1 MLGYSARAGFR
12 VHRAIRAVGRTT
24 VVAGYR
30 FLAAAGVASVLAS
43 STGCYT
49 YPARAASEVNPPA
62 LVSVD
67 VTDAGRVELT
77 DQMGTE
83 VKRIEGQVVQRSD
96 SALRLMVTEVSFLN
110 GTSNKWQG
118 QEVTIRPID
127 VKALSQRTYSRQR
140 TMVAALV
147 VGGLIALTVATK
159 GFTSIFSGDPSRD
172 PNGGGGPPPDQ

>member
-1 MLGYSARAGFR
+1 
-12 VHRAIRAVGRTT
+12 VGRTA
-24 VVAGYR
+24 VVSVYR
-30 FLAAAGVASVLAS
+30 FVAALGIASVIAS

-67 VTDAGRVELT
+67 VSDTGRAELT
-77 DQMGTE
+77 EQMGSE

-118 QEVTIRPID
+118 QEVTIRPLD
-127 VKALSQRTYSRQR
+127 VKMISQRTYSRQR

-147 VGGLIALTVATK
+147 LGGLIGLTVVTK
-159 GFTSIFSGDPSRD
+159 GFSNLFSGDPSTD
-172 PNGGGGPPPDQ
+172 GKGGGPPPDQ

>member
-1 MLGYSARAGFR
+1 MLDIWTRVGFSG

-30 FLAAAGVASVLAS
+30 FLAAAGIASVLAS

-49 YPARAASEVNPPA
+49 YPARATSEVTPPA
-62 LVSVD
+62 LVTVD
-67 VTDAGRVELT
+67 VTDVGRVELS

-127 VKALSQRTYSRQR
+127 VKSLSQRTYSRQR
-140 TMVAALV
+140 TLLAMLALGGVLVA
-147 VGGLIALTVATK
+147 TVATK
-159 GFTSIFSGDPSRD
+159 GFTTLFSGDPSKD
-172 PNGGGGPPPDQ
+172 PNGGGPPPDQ

>member
-1 MLGYSARAGFR
+1 M
-12 VHRAIRAVGRTT
+12 
-24 VVAGYR
+24 
-30 FLAAAGVASVLAS
+30 LAS

-62 LVSVD
+62 LVTVD
-67 VTDAGRVELT
+67 VSDAGRVGLS

-96 SALRLMVTEVSFLN
+96 SALRLMVTEVRFLN

-118 QEVTIRPID
+118 QVVTIRPID

-140 TMVAALV
+140 TVIAALV
-147 VGGLIALTVATK
+147 LSGLIALTVATK
-159 GFTSIFSGDPSRD
+159 GFTTLFGGDPSKD
-172 PNGGGGPPPDQ
+172 PNGGGPPPVQ

>member
-1 MLGYSARAGFR
+1 MGSLTRFGSFT
-12 VHRAIRAVGRTT
+12 VHRAIRAMGRTA
-24 VVAGYR
+24 VVTAYR
-30 FLAAAGVASVLAS
+30 FLAAVGIASVLVS

-49 YPARAASEVNPPA
+49 YPARTASEVNPPA

-67 VTDAGRVELT
+67 VTDAGRVGLS

-118 QEVTIRPID
+118 QEVTIRPLD
-127 VKALSQRTYSRQR
+127 VKALSQRTYSRPR
-140 TMVAALV
+140 TVLATIAL
-147 VGGLIALTVATK
+147 GGLIALAIATK
-159 GFTSIFSGDPSRD
+159 GFTSLFSGDPSTD
-172 PNGGGGPPPDQ
+172 GKGGGPPPDQ

>member
-1 MLGYSARAGFR
+1 M
-12 VHRAIRAVGRTT
+12 
-24 VVAGYR
+24 
-30 FLAAAGVASVLAS
+30 LAS

-49 YPARAASEVNPPA
+49 YPARAASDVNPPA

-67 VTDAGRVELT
+67 VTDAGRVELS

-118 QEVTIRPID
+118 QEVTIRPMD

-140 TMVAALV
+140 TMVATLV
-147 VGGLIALTVATK
+147 LGSLIALTIATK
-159 GFTSIFSGDPSRD
+159 GFTNIFSGDPSKD

>member
-1 MLGYSARAGFR
+1 MGSLTRFGSFT
-12 VHRAIRAVGRTT
+12 VHRAIRAVGRTA
-24 VVAGYR
+24 VVTAYR
-30 FLAAAGVASVLAS
+30 FLAAVGIASVLVS

-67 VTDAGRVELT
+67 VTDAGRVGLS

-118 QEVTIRPID
+118 QEVTIRPLD
-127 VKALSQRTYSRQR
+127 VKSLSQRTYSRQR
-140 TMVAALV
+140 TMLATIAL
-147 VGGLIALTVATK
+147 GGLIALTVATK
-159 GFTSIFSGDPSRD
+159 GFSNLFSGDPSTD
-172 PNGGGGPPPDQ
+172 GKGGGPPPDQ

>member
-1 MLGYSARAGFR
+1 MRYLTRFEFFS
-12 VHRAIRAVGRTT
+12 VHRAIRVVGRTT
-24 VVAGYR
+24 VVSAYR
-30 FLAAAGVASVLAS
+30 FLSAVGIASVVVS
-43 STGCYT
+43 SIGCYT
-49 YPARAASEVNPPA
+49 YPARTPAEVNPPA

-67 VTDAGRVELT
+67 VTDAGRVGLS

-118 QEVTIRPID
+118 QEVTIRPLD

-140 TMVAALV
+140 TVLAAIA
-147 VGGLIALTVATK
+147 VGALIGLTIVTK
-159 GFTSIFSGDPSRD
+159 GFTSLFSGDPSTD
-172 PNGGGGPPPDQ
+172 GKGGGPPPDQ

>member
-1 MLGYSARAGFR
+1 MLRLSSHIGFR
-12 VHRAIRAVGRTT
+12 VRRAIRAAGRTT

-30 FLAAAGVASVLAS
+30 FLAAAGIASVLAS

-49 YPARAASEVNPPA
+49 YPARTASEVNPPA
-62 LVSVD
+62 LVTVD
-67 VTDAGRVELT
+67 VTDAGRLDLS

-83 VKRIEGQVVQRSD
+83 VKTIEGQVVQRSD

-127 VKALSQRTYSRQR
+127 VKSLSQRTYSRQR

-147 VGGLIALTVATK
+147 LTGLIALTVATK
-159 GFTSIFSGDPSRD
+159 GFTTIFSGDPSKD
-172 PNGGGGPPPDQ
+172 PNGGGPPPDQ

>member
-1 MLGYSARAGFR
+1 MGSLTRFGSCTVR
-12 VHRAIRAVGRTT
+12 RAIRAVGRTA
-24 VVAGYR
+24 VVAAYR
-30 FLAAAGVASVLAS
+30 SLAAVGIASLLVT

-67 VTDAGRVELT
+67 VTDAGRVGLS

-96 SALRLMVTEVSFLN
+96 SALRLMVTEVRFLN

-118 QEVTIRPID
+118 QEVTIRPMD

-140 TMVAALV
+140 TMLATIAL
-147 VGGLIALTVATK
+147 GGLIALTVATK
-159 GFTSIFSGDPSRD
+159 GFTNLFSGEPSTD
-172 PNGGGGPPPDQ
+172 GKGGGPPPDQ

>member
-1 MLGYSARAGFR
+1 LGSSTGFGSFA

-24 VVAGYR
+24 AVVAYR
-30 FLAAAGVASVLAS
+30 FLAAVGIASVMVTSA
-43 STGCYT
+43 GCYT
-49 YPARAASEVNPPA
+49 YPARATSDVNPPA

-67 VTDAGRVELT
+67 VSDVGRVGLS

-110 GTSNKWQG
+110 GTANKWQG

-140 TMVAALV
+140 TVLATLAL
-147 VGGLIALTVATK
+147 GGLIALTIVTK
-159 GFTSIFSGDPSRD
+159 GFTSLFSGDPSTD
-172 PNGGGGPPPDQ
+172 GKGGGPPPDQ